1 MKTAFLVLATFLC
14 VISCGAQTPK
24 DSVKSGKDEKKQS
37 GPTAAS
43 TTDTRGKAAKNI
55 TAGGTPVKPTATQI
69 TMVSSG
75 NKQEGKKL
83 PLTTPHTEKEN
94 VKKTANAPTKE
105 QQSVTKKVKDQ
116 PVNNVITPAESVNKG
131 KEQREPEVPKT
142 NDQESTTRSER
153 ENGKNTDVILKTND
167 NEESSHFFV
176 YLVSSA
182 LLVAVIYIAYHNKRK
197 IIAFFLEG
205 KKSRSTRR
213 PKSTEYQK
221 LEQHVS
227 C

>member
-14 VISCGAQTPK
+14 VISCGVQSSN
-24 DSVKSGKDEKKQS
+24 DSLKSGKDEKEQS

-43 TTDTRGKAAKNI
+43 ITKNI
-55 TAGGTPVKPTATQI
+55 TAGGTPVKPTATQN

-75 NKQEGKKL
+75 NKQEE
-83 PLTTPHTEKEN
+83 TTPHTETEN
-94 VKKTANAPTKE
+94 VHKTANAPTKE
-105 QQSVTKKVKDQ
+105 QQSVTEKEKDQ
-116 PVNNVITPAESVNKG
+116 SVNNVITPAESESKG
-131 KEQREPEVPKT
+131 KEQRGPEVPQT
-142 NDQESTTRSER
+142 DDLESTTRSER
-153 ENGKNTDVILKTND
+153 ENGKNPDVILKRND
-167 NEESSHFFV
+167 KEESSHFFV

-221 LEQHVS
+221 LEQHM
-227 C
+227 